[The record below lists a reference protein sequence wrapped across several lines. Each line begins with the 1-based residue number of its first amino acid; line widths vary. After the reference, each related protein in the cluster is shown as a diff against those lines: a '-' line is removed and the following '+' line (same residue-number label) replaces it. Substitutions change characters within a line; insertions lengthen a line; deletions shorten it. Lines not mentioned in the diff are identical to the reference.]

1 MDDSRTFWLTQAI
14 KNPPKSRILPTWSG
28 KQPRRRTQDQK
39 TATVKRK
46 FTAYPAGKGVYNGE
60 QRASSYPP
68 RKAGTIMQPLRKKG
82 MANHGHRHNTTAAV
96 PFLQPVTGKPPKTPQ
111 QKMLPSAKDKGFRGY
126 DGNRLCPT

>member
-14 KNPPKSRILPTWSG
+14 KNHPKSRILPAWSG

-68 RKAGTIMQPLRKKG
+68 RKAGTIMQPSRKKG